1 MKIWIKIKLMLGTLL
16 FLGDFVDIDLF
27 LPLYRPWTVKY
38 THLYVSKC
46 PSYCKLKQ
54 TVEK

>member
-27 LPLYRPWTVKY
+27 LPL
-38 THLYVSKC
+38 
-46 PSYCKLKQ
+46 
-54 TVEK
+54 